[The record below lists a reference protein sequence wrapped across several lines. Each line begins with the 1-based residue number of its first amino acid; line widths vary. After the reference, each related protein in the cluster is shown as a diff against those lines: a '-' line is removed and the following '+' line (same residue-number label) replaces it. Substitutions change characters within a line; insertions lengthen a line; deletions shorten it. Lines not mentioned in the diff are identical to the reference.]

1 MKFAIDMF
9 HLITFFLKRLGH
21 SNLVKPNNKKN
32 TFAINAI
39 KFMEIINLSFVMLK
53 LILLSMNAKIVLKT
67 SQHPVVSNIT
77 WLYTQELENSIAK
90 NVTKN
95 S

>member
-1 MKFAIDMF
+1 
-9 HLITFFLKRLGH
+9 
-21 SNLVKPNNKKN
+21 
-32 TFAINAI
+32 
-39 KFMEIINLSFVMLK
+39 MLK
-53 LILLSMNAKIVLKT
+53 LILLSMNAKIVPKT